1 MLGNALC
8 LVPAIL
14 NGLSRQPDRWLFC
27 LAIIDIS
34 AILSQT
40 SIFWAW
46 PVIIIYKKYYIEF

>member
-46 PVIIIYKKYYIEF
+46 PVIIIYQNFILN